1 MTSHRIF
8 RITLTAA
15 LFIMTI
21 ATGCE
26 KEPETFMPINEVPDS
41 SEEAIASQL
50 KTWDDTLQWIKKESV
65 NYEVHT
71 DYLNEMPNPNT
82 RVSGTEKIQ
91 AADPMTGELVEMT
104 AQIIDGQFIVEGD
117 MVFGTEAEY
126 RERLE
131 SAQGRGVIRSQA
143 NWRWEYG
150 IIPYTIASNHPKKS
164 AIEAAIARINRETNL
179 TLEPRNNETDYVHFP
194 VTSLLNSLVGRYG
207 GMQNINISD
216 QASEGNII
224 HEIFHAAGMFH
235 EQSRCDRDSYIVVKW
250 DNISSGNSHN
260 FDKNCGGRD
269 AYGYNFSSIM
279 HYGPTSFSNNGTE
292 TILPKTS
299 DPFKWIVQ
307 YFSMGQRNHI
317 SDSDLRTINYMYPFD
332 YQAIVDKGTF
342 ALIPHHSRLP
352 LLAVGQEGEVMKQ
365 YQDHQ
370 AYAPYQR
377 LKFIRASDGYFYI
390 QHVRSGKYL
399 TIESKEKW
407 AMAVLRNPYNDA
419 RQQFRMEYAQ
429 DGLLRIRSR
438 YSGLYLEIG
447 GRSYNQG
454 GHLNTWE
461 YKSGD
466 NQKFFIVRK

>member
-15 LFIMTI
+15 LSILTL

-26 KEPETFMPINEVPDS
+26 KDPKVFTPIDEVPNS
-41 SEEAIASQL
+41 SEEAIANQL
-50 KTWDDTLQWIKKESV
+50 KTWDDTLQWIKEESV

-71 DYLNEMPNPNT
+71 DYLNEMPEPST
-82 RVSGTEKIQ
+82 RISGTEKIQ
-91 AADPMTGELVEMT
+91 AADPMTGEFVEMT

-143 NWRWEYG
+143 SWRWEYG

-164 AIEAAIARINRETNL
+164 LIEAAIARVNRETNL
-179 TLEPRNNETDYVHFP
+179 TLQPRNNEEDYVHFP
-194 VTSLLNSLVGRYG
+194 VTSLLNSQVGRQG
-207 GMQNINISD
+207 EMQNININD
-216 QASEGNII
+216 RASEGNII

-235 EQSRCDRDSYIVVKW
+235 EQSRCDRDNYVAVRW
-250 DNISSGNSHN
+250 GNISSGNSHN
-260 FDKNCGGRD
+260 FNKRCDGMD

-279 HYGPTSFSNNGTE
+279 HYGPTSFSKNGSE
-292 TILPKTS
+292 TLLPSTG

-307 YFSMGQRNHI
+307 YFSMGQRSHI
-317 SDSDLRTINYMYPFD
+317 SDSDQRTINYMYPFD
-332 YQAIVDKGTF
+332 YERFANGNTF
-342 ALIPHHSRLP
+342 AMIPHHSRMP
-352 LLAVGQEGEVMKQ
+352 LLATGQDGEVLKQ
-365 YQDHQ
+365 YRDNPGLAH
-370 AYAPYQR
+370 YQR
-377 LKFIRASDGYFYI
+377 LKFIRAGNGYFYI
-390 QHVRSGKYL
+390 QHVMSGKYL
-399 TIESKEKW
+399 TIESLDRW
-407 AMAVLRNPYNDA
+407 SMTVLREPYNDA

-438 YSGLYLEIG
+438 YSNLFLEIG
-447 GRSYNQG
+447 GKSYNQG
-454 GHLNTWE
+454 GHLNTWQ

-466 NQKFFIVRK
+466 NQKFFFVYK